1 MDNTQQLN
9 ILLNVIDPPPE
20 LPADLVRLLHNQ
32 TMKLEREAKEAVQ
45 CIPQTDAEYKNT
57 RPKISCNNEK
67 SVKCG

>member
-45 CIPQTDAEYKNT
+45 FIPRTDAEY
-57 RPKISCNNEK
+57 
-67 SVKCG
+67 